1 MSSRLETKNAGT
13 SKNLPKDTAHAKKDS
28 QSPSRP
34 GPQAGLLYLR
44 VSRGFLNLL
53 PAATAGQTDP
63 QPLPPPPGTIGHLY
77 VIRASLQDLRP
88 FAGGTVDWLI
98 RVARLIFEPLGTS
111 SLFTFTADTLD
122 SWLDRDMDSTQWRQV
137 EQGEQ
142 LKATIYEFR
151 PDNNAF
157 ITLSRMSL
165 REGTSATTN
174 TSQPQA
180 TAFRN
185 MINERDGKCIISQ
198 TPWSVAASRL
208 VPKRLSDAAVTS
220 VVRRFTGSD
229 AAVTRFDPTLGV
241 LLFLPLDDRVG
252 SYEVG
257 FWNSGPDQY
266 VIHSFF
272 HAQLSIIGAPPL
284 APSNPM
290 LHGHTMTLSTH
301 DASFPP
307 IGMFNWHYLQCVLK
321 KFATD
326 EYKQIQNICYFSLP
340 FRTREEVEEAEEID
354 LDFDDE
360 RNIANPPYPSYP
372 IELAEATARLHLED
386 AERNRDIG
394 AWNSNVSTS

>member
-1 MSSRLETKNAGT
+1 MSSLRRSSRLETKNAGT
-13 SKNLPKDTAHAKKDS
+13 SKNLPKDTKKPRRARAKKGS
-28 QSPSRP
+28 QPPSRP

-44 VSRGFLNLL
+44 ASRGFLNLL
-53 PAATAGQTDP
+53 SAATEDQPDP
-63 QPLPPPPGTIGHLY
+63 QPLPPPPSTIGHLY
-77 VIRASLQDLRP
+77 VIRASLQDLHP
-88 FAGGTVDWLI
+88 YAGGTVDWLI
-98 RVARLIFEPLGTS
+98 RVARLIFEPLGLTS

-122 SWLDRDMDSTQWRQV
+122 SWLDRDMDPMQWRQV

-142 LKATIYEFR
+142 
-151 PDNNAF
+151 
-157 ITLSRMSL
+157 MSL

-174 TSQPQA
+174 TSQPRA
-180 TAFRN
+180 TTFRN
-185 MINERDGKCIISQ
+185 AINERDGTCIISQ
-198 TPWSVAASRL
+198 NPFSLVASRL
-208 VPKRLSDAAVTS
+208 VPKRLGDATVTS
-220 VVRRFTGSD
+220 VVRRFTDSD

-241 LLFLPLDDRVG
+241 LLFLPLDDRLG
-252 SYEVG
+252 SYEMG

-266 VIHSFF
+266 AIHSFF
-272 HAQLSIIGAPPL
+272 HAHLNILGALPL
-284 APSNPM
+284 TPSDPM
-290 LHGHTMTLSTH
+290 LHGHTITLSTH

-340 FRTREEVEEAEEID
+340 FRTREEAEDEEID
-354 LDFDDE
+354 FDFDDE

-372 IELAEATARLHLED
+372 IELAEATARQHLED